1 MRTLLLTA
9 AAVLIAWPAQAHDF
23 WLQPRSFH
31 LPGPGLAPTSMQIGH
46 GDDRETW
53 AVRPERIVQFRALGP
68 TGPVDLRPMVRAGA
82 ADQRVAL
89 TTPGL
94 HVLAYESNAIPS
106 TLPAKR
112 FNDYLREEGLT
123 PALQARE
130 REGRAQT
137 PGREIYSRRA
147 KALVMVGAET
157 RRPQPHVTAPVGLT
171 LEIVPE
177 RDPYTLPSGE
187 PLPVR
192 VVYQGQPLPGA
203 LIKLT
208 DLNRDEKPVEV
219 LVTDRSGR
227 ASFRPRQDGDWL
239 LTVVW
244 TRPLVGDPRAEWE
257 TVFSSLTFGS
267 SRARERRVDADA
279 GSM

>member
-1 MRTLLLTA
+1 
-9 AAVLIAWPAQAHDF
+9 
-23 WLQPRSFH
+23 
-31 LPGPGLAPTSMQIGH
+31 MQIGH
-46 GDDRETW
+46 GDDREGW
-53 AVRPERIVQFRALGP
+53 AVRPERIVQFRALGQP
-68 TGPVDLRPMVRAGA
+68 ARSTSAPMVRAGRGGPARRLASA
-82 ADQRVAL
+82 ASTSRL
-89 TTPGL
+89 RE
-94 HVLAYESNAIPS
+94 HAIPS

-112 FNDYLREEGLT
+112 FDDYLREEGLT

-244 TRPLVGDPRAEWE
+244 TRPLVGDLVLNGE

-267 SRARERRVDADA
+267 SGARERRVAADA
-279 GSM
+279 GPM